1 RDSNNRTA
9 CRRCRK
15 KQRCRDRSPRRPL
28 RAGLRGLS
36 QDRLAG
42 DRRRS
47 RRGQLHGARRGP
59 IARCD
64 LARGARPG
72 GVREPQHAGGPRAI
86 PCRFFGAAI
95 IGRHPLKIVVTVK
108 QVPDPNS
115 NFALESDNTISR
127 EKEAVLDPGD
137 ECGVEEGLQ
146 LKESLGGEVIL
157 VSMGPERAK
166 DAIRKG
172 LSMGADRGVLIS
184 DAALAGADALLTAKA
199 LAAAIKQEQPD
210 LVICATESYDGST
223 GMVPPMLAELLGMP
237 QLTFAKKVE
246 VDGSSVKVHRQTAD
260 GYQVVETATPAL
272 ITVTAAIAEPR
283 YASLKGI
290 MAARSKE
297 IKQVSLGDLGVEKSE
312 PAETIEGVVDAETRK
327 AGEVIEDDG
336 SAVER
341 IAKVLAEA
349 TVI

>member
-1 RDSNNRTA
+1 M
-9 CRRCRK
+9 
-15 KQRCRDRSPRRPL
+15 
-28 RAGLRGLS
+28 
-36 QDRLAG
+36 
-42 DRRRS
+42 
-47 RRGQLHGARRGP
+47 
-59 IARCD
+59 
-64 LARGARPG
+64 
-72 GVREPQHAGGPRAI
+72 
-86 PCRFFGAAI
+86 
-95 IGRHPLKIVVTVK
+95 KIVVTVK

-115 NFALESDNTISR
+115 TQALESDHSLAR
-127 EKEAVLDPGD
+127 DKEVVLDPGD

-146 LKESLGGEVIL
+146 LKEVHGGEVVL

-172 LSMGADRGVLIS
+172 LSMGADRGVLVS

-199 LAAAIKQEQPD
+199 LAAAIKPESPD
-210 LVICATESYDGST
+210 LVICGTESYDGST
-223 GMVPPMLAELLGMP
+223 GVVPPMLAELLGMP

-246 VDGSSVKVHRQTAD
+246 IDGSTVKVHRQTAD
-260 GYQVVETATPAL
+260 GYQIVEAPSPAL

-297 IKQVSLGDLGVEKSE
+297 IKQVSLGDLSVEKSE

-336 SAVER
+336 TAVDK
-341 IAKVLAEA
+341 IVQVLAAAKVL
-349 TVI
+349 